1 MNFSALRQ
9 LKLSRRRD
17 GFTAIELL
25 VTIGIIVLLAG
36 LLLPMIVKA
45 VRSGSRARTSADLS
59 AIDIGLDAY
68 KGDFGTYPTVDTAGT
83 GFAVL
88 GKTMI
93 GPFGDGRAGAA
104 MDDQDPPRYD
114 AGKTYKPGDCVFM
127 NANDGTDSYV
137 ALVENIGQTPP
148 NPQYW
153 AQLNVH
159 DFQDGPGFKARAGG
173 KVYGP
178 YLAPGKFKTRG
189 LAILDTFGN
198 PIMYF
203 PASPVKINLAI
214 PNTLYVS
221 SADTGTPGGNA
232 LVAGGGTCMYKFDDN
247 GRTAISLTTEQDQQN
262 PYRGLARMQ
271 AMMGAA
277 RNIAQSGAAKGNLS
291 STDGETA
298 ITTAPYVLWSCG
310 PDGRFGA
317 FNDITTLTDLK
328 DRRDACRKCDDVT
341 SFNGK

>member
-93 GPFGDGRAGAA
+93 GPFGDGMAGTSA
-104 MDDQDPPRYD
+104 DPEDPPTWNSN
-114 AGKTYKPGDCVFM
+114 KTYKPGDCVTQ
-127 NANDGTDSYV
+127 GTATYV
-137 ALVENIGQTPP
+137 ALVENNVAPP
-148 NPQYW
+148 GSLPEW
-153 AQLNVH
+153 AQFDCH
-159 DFQDGPGFKARAGG
+159 DFHDGPGFKARAGG

-271 AMMGAA
+271 AMMGTA

-298 ITTAPYVLWSCG
+298 VTTAPYVLWSCG